1 MSTRESLVV
10 WLASV
15 VTVGAMGAGW
25 IHTHPAPRI
34 AKVNLGSLYED
45 QKKVLVAKLKPGMTD
60 AEQQAVFQSATD
72 YGRRVDD
79 VLVGAAQD
87 CRCAI
92 LNSAAIV
99 QLPAGSDAGIPDLTE
114 RVRAALAGR

>member
-25 IHTHPAPRI
+25 IHTHPTPRI

-45 QKKVLVAKLKPGMTD
+45 QKKILVAKLKPGMTD